1 MKYKKGL
8 IVLIL
13 SLVYF
18 QSFSQIV
25 KLNKGQLFPF
35 DTGVAMDL
43 NLYRSIRF
51 KSIECD
57 SFINVS
63 QKETI
68 LKDSIIGEYCGEII
82 SEKEQHKRE
91 TNVQFEYT
99 LELSEFIQYD
109 DSIHKETKWYV
120 DANNFGNLTRF
131 INHSCKPNCEYR
143 AYMVDGYLRCFVV
156 ALRRIRQTEEL
167 TCKYTDQNS
176 LWFECMCSVHVRKKT
191 STNNI

>member
-13 SLVYF
+13 SLVYC

-68 LKDSIIGEYCGEII
+68 LKDSIIVSQNKTIEIQQNYI
-82 SEKEQHKRE
+82 DKNK
-91 TNVQFEYT
+91 
-99 LELSEFIQYD
+99 FI
-109 DSIHKETKWYV
+109 TKKAPYLIL
-120 DANNFGNLTRF
+120 FSF
-131 INHSCKPNCEYR
+131 II
-143 AYMVDGYLRCFVV
+143 GIL
-156 ALRRIRQTEEL
+156 I
-167 TCKYTDQNS
+167 
-176 LWFECMCSVHVRKKT
+176 
-191 STNNI
+191 

>member
-13 SLVYF
+13 SLVYC

-68 LKDSIIGEYCGEII
+68 LKDSII
-82 SEKEQHKRE
+82 
-91 TNVQFEYT
+91 N
-99 LELSEFIQYD
+99 IQ
-109 DSIHKETKWYV
+109 
-120 DANNFGNLTRF
+120 NNTINL
-131 INHSCKPNCEYR
+131 
-143 AYMVDGYLRCFVV
+143 
-156 ALRRIRQTEEL
+156 QTERINKSKNVIPFFIGIAFIL
-167 TCKYTDQNS
+167 GI
-176 LWFECMCSVHVRKKT
+176 LL
-191 STNNI
+191 